1 MTPTKTPVFRLRLPR
16 SGSSPVQEARARTA
30 DLTWLRYLLLS
41 VITAILLVPIGVV
54 VLLAF
59 KPNVGKGITLE
70 NFRFVFGHTDV
81 LIWLANS
88 LQVSLATVLISV
100 LVGAPAG
107 YVLARGTGRIVR
119 GYALLLFVVQA
130 LPVITAVIPLFILFA
145 KLHLVDTLSGVTIV
159 YVGSSAAVATWMMAA
174 YISTVPRSLEE
185 AAWVDGCSV
194 MGSFLRIVLRNALP
208 GILSTAVFTFLLSWN
223 DYLVATV
230 FLRSSN
236 AFTLPVGVE
245 SFFSQH
251 ATNWGAV
258 MGTAVVML
266 IPPVLVFSLLH
277 RFFSVGGIGGSLAG
291 R

>member
-1 MTPTKTPVFRLRLPR
+1 MTPTKTPALRFRPPR
-16 SGSSPVQEARARTA
+16 SGASPVQAARAPAR
-30 DLTWLRYLLLS
+30 DWTWIRYLLLS
-41 VITAILLVPIGVV
+41 VITATLLVPIGVV

-81 LIWLANS
+81 LVWLVNS

-100 LVGAPAG
+100 LVGAPSG
-107 YVLARGTGRIVR
+107 YVLARGRGRIVR

-194 MGSFLRIVLRNALP
+194 MGSFVRIVLRNSLP
-208 GILSTAVFTFLLSWN
+208 GILSTGVFTFLLSWN
-223 DYLVATV
+223 DYLVAAV

-245 SFFSQH
+245 GFFSQH

-266 IPPVLVFSLLH
+266 IPPVLVFSVLH

>member
-1 MTPTKTPVFRLRLPR
+1 M
-16 SGSSPVQEARARTA
+16 
-30 DLTWLRYLLLS
+30 
-41 VITAILLVPIGVV
+41 V

-70 NFRFVFGHTDV
+70 NFKFVFGHTDV

-100 LVGAPAG
+100 LVGAPSG
-107 YVLARGTGRIVR
+107 YVLCPWHGVGSCA

-159 YVGSSAAVATWMMAA
+159 YVGSFACRRDVDDGGLHQH
-174 YISTVPRSLEE
+174 RSR
-185 AAWVDGCSV
+185 AAWRRPPGSTGVRCF
-194 MGSFLRIVLRNALP
+194 GSFVRIVLRNSLP